1 MITETELDKHM
12 GELCR
17 EYAKASSTVQ
27 PNNQEIYHLMN
38 KIKAN
43 HLIFTR
49 LQRSAF
55 KYLFDR
61 GLVFFVDA
69 GKYVYQKKRASKNNV
84 YFVLYGELEYR
95 LAGDDTRFGDR
106 VTIGFSVGEETLFEK
121 PFVARHESVA
131 ATVKSCLLQI
141 DAKDLLNMAKRP
153 SDGGG
158 STAYREDREML
169 MDLCKQ
175 FYYIKSLW
183 RQDEGLVE
191 TPKMMEPWLK

>member
-1 MITETELDKHM
+1 
-12 GELCR
+12 
-17 EYAKASSTVQ
+17 
-27 PNNQEIYHLMN
+27 MN

-55 KYLFDR
+55 KHLFDK
-61 GLVFFVDA
+61 GMVFFVEA

>member
-1 MITETELDKHM
+1 M
-12 GELCR
+12 
-17 EYAKASSTVQ
+17 
-27 PNNQEIYHLMN
+27 
-38 KIKAN
+38 
-43 HLIFTR
+43 
-49 LQRSAF
+49 
-55 KYLFDR
+55 
-61 GLVFFVDA
+61 
-69 GKYVYQKKRASKNNV
+69 
-84 YFVLYGELEYR
+84 LYGELEYR
-95 LAGDDTRFGDR
+95 LASDDTRFGDR

-183 RQDEGLVE
+183 RQDEGLIE